1 MLLQLAKVSPLLAVE
16 TISQS
21 NVGVHQ
27 WTSKE
32 KLECVATS
40 SGKGERCKT
49 TALPYSKFCL
59 QRESS
64 KPSVVDKVT
73 N

>member
-1 MLLQLAKVSPLLAVE
+1 MRTLLQLAKVSPLLAVE
-16 TISQS
+16 TITQS

-32 KLECVATS
+32 KLECIAAL
-40 SGKGERCKT
+40 SGKGERCKA

-59 QRESS
+59 QRESNN
-64 KPSVVDKVT
+64 PSMVY
-73 N
+73 